1 MGSYKFYKAIQDEF
15 FNGKLSTQQYDG
27 IEAIMER
34 WRLSRFK
41 DLRWLA
47 YMLATTY
54 HETAKT
60 MYPIEEYGKGK
71 GKRYG
76 KRIKQSGEPY
86 TEPDKIYYG
95 RGYVQLT
102 WYENYDRMGRILNV
116 PLLEHPELALQP
128 DIAADIMFE
137 GMTKSVSFQGDFT
150 GKCLEMYFN
159 ETKEDWAN
167 ARRIIN
173 GLDRAELI
181 AGYAKKFHK
190 IILNS

>member
-1 MGSYKFYKAIQDEF
+1 MSIYKFYKAVQDEF

-27 IEAIMER
+27 IEAIMQM
-34 WRLSRFK
+34 WRMSKFT

-47 YMLATTY
+47 YMLGTVY

-76 KRIKQSGEPY
+76 KKIKQSGEPY
-86 TEPDKIYYG
+86 TEPDQIYYG

-137 GMTKSVSFQGDFT
+137 GMTKSKSFKGDFT

-159 ETKEDWAN
+159 ETKEDWVN

-181 AGYAKKFHK
+181 AGYAKKFHT

>member
-1 MGSYKFYKAIQDEF
+1 MGSYKFYKAVMNEF

-27 IEAIMER
+27 IDAIMQR
-34 WRLSRFK
+34 WRMSKFT
-41 DLRWLA
+41 DIRWLS
-47 YMLATTY
+47 YMLGTVY

-71 GKRYG
+71 GKKYG
-76 KRIKQSGEPY
+76 KKIKQSGEPY
-86 TEPDKIYYG
+86 TKPEQIYYG

-116 PLLEHPELALQP
+116 PLLEHPELALHP

-137 GMTKSVSFQGDFT
+137 GMTKSVSFKGDFT
-150 GKCLEMYFN
+150 GHCLEQYFN
-159 ETKEDWAN
+159 ETKEDWVN

-181 AGYAKKFHK
+181 AGYAKKFHT

>member
-1 MGSYKFYKAIQDEF
+1 MGSYKFYKEVQEEF

-34 WRLSRFK
+34 WKLSNFT

-47 YMLATTY
+47 YMLGTVY

-71 GKRYG
+71 GKKYG
-76 KRIKQSGEPY
+76 KKIKQSGEPY
-86 TEPDKIYYG
+86 TEPDQTYYG

-102 WYENYDRMGRILNV
+102 WYENYDRMGRILNI

-128 DIAADIMFE
+128 CIAADIMFE
-137 GMTKSVSFQGDFT
+137 GMTKSVSFKGDFT
-150 GKCLEMYFN
+150 GHCLEQYFN
-159 ETKEDWAN
+159 ETKEDWVN

-181 AGYAKKFHK
+181 AGYAKKFHT